1 MGMTD
6 KGKETM
12 GIGKEISDSVYY
24 VNAVVIPVTGDL
36 YLIGQH
42 SLTLVG

>member
-6 KGKETM
+6 KGGMRT
-12 GIGKEISDSVYY
+12 GKEISDSVYY

-36 YLIGQH
+36 YLIGRH